1 MKFYNLILC
10 YWMPVVANSLNC
22 VKIDT
27 KDLDIL
33 QLIQL
38 MEFKQPTLMNPSKGR
53 LISQI
58 KQFAK
63 ADMNTA
69 SMLNFEDLK
78 QERELIITSKI
89 TLTEPFNK
97 IKKAL
102 IVFEDY
108 NTTFGSCCN
117 FTIDQQVYF
126 YKTTSCELF
135 ESYAINGRKISRKLG
150 NFDKN
155 KFLWNSNVD
164 QRY

>member
-1 MKFYNLILC
+1 
-10 YWMPVVANSLNC
+10 MPVVANSLNC

-108 NTTFGSCCN
+108 NTTLASSYN
-117 FTIDQQVYF
+117 FTVDQQVYF
-126 YKTTSCELF
+126 YKTTSCELY

-150 NFDKN
+150 TLDKG
-155 KFLWNSNVD
+155 KFVWNSNVD